1 MISVLI
7 SFSVPVTSSMAG
19 QGPGPSTTR
28 TRHQSSCKMSVCVG
42 AAKKFASAYV
52 PTNRAVIQMGLQ
64 LKQEKA
70 LEGVTDAW
78 YPIKEMAKDLVIL
91 IEAQWHKA
99 NCKFVPPLTISKR
112 RMEDKILVL
121 WNKVLGLAQGRGKA
135 SEKNK
140 IEKSLD
146 QLFDIVQ
153 CKHTIILCQEPLSFC
168 SDAKCKLGAHL
179 SKDCKCPKDQKVPVL
194 DLQWLRSQRDKQEEM
209 GGMQMSATDYVDT
222 KKQNQA
228 IENKAAR
235 EEAGRK
241 KKRKLEV
248 EDLELED
255 QIRAYEDEMEVED
268 DIEEGEVKEFQPPAA
283 SLTKEE
289 KAEAKSV
296 VNQLLQLR
304 LEDKRPDTAQLV
316 KRYLDMYRVPRNYMA
331 VPAAAAASLR

>member
-1 MISVLI
+1 
-7 SFSVPVTSSMAG
+7 
-19 QGPGPSTTR
+19 
-28 TRHQSSCKMSVCVG
+28 MSLCVG

-52 PTNRAVIQMGLQ
+52 PTNQAVIQTGLQ

-99 NCKFVPPLTISKR
+99 NSKFVQPVTISKR

-135 SEKNK
+135 AEKNN
-140 IEKSLD
+140 IEKSLN

-153 CKHTIILCQEPLSFC
+153 CKHTIILCQKPFSCC
-168 SDAKCKLGAHL
+168 SNVKCKLGSHL

-194 DLQWLRSQRDKQEEM
+194 DLEWLRSQRDKQEEM
-209 GGMQMSATDYVDT
+209 GGMQMSATDYVET
-222 KKQNQA
+222 KKQNKA
-228 IENKAAR
+228 IENKTAI

-241 KKRKLEV
+241 RKRKLEV
-248 EDLELED
+248 DECELEE
-255 QIRAYEDEMEVED
+255 QIRAYEDKMEVED
-268 DIEEGEVKEFQPPAA
+268 DNEEGDVKEFQPPAP

-296 VNQLLQLR
+296 VSQLLQLR
-304 LEDKRPDTAQLV
+304 LEDKRPGTAQLV
-316 KRYLDMYRVPRNYMA
+316 KRYVLCP
-331 VPAAAAASLR
+331 L